1 MNKRINFEDNIFIL
15 LMRIRVIRD
24 IITLDADPELF
35 IEKTLDDIF
44 FIDHILRNLLG
55 YLQGNSRLIEREEL
69 LEQLSEAEW
78 HFSRV
83 LLELLEHD
91 GAFSIRD
98 IPSASEKL
106 AALRKNSQD
115 RRKIAENLSP
125 AESAMPGSPVVSTD
139 ELTELLKAF

>member
-15 LMRIRVIRD
+15 LMRIRMIRD

-35 IEKTLDDIF
+35 IEKTLDDIY

-69 LEQLSEAEW
+69 LEHLSETEW
-78 HFSRV
+78 QFSQV
-83 LLELLEHD
+83 LSDLLDHEGD
-91 GAFSIRD
+91 FSVRD
-98 IPSASEKL
+98 IPTISDKL
-106 AALRKNSQD
+106 TALRRNSQE
-115 RRKIAENLSP
+115 RRKIADNLSP
-125 AESAMPGSPVVSTD
+125 VENVVPGSPVVSTD